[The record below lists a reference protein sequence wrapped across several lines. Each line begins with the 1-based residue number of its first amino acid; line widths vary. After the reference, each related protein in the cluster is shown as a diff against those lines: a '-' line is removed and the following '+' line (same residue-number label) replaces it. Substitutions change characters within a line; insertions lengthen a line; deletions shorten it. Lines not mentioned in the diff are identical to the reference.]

1 MGVFKQERK
10 LMVFKKNKKQH
21 ILAIIV
27 GSVVAVPMI
36 SLPIGLRSGL
46 SPALAV
52 RQAYTTLFGIYE
64 EDEGDLLEDW
74 ALVSNEDELISAENT
89 SFDSDSQIEE
99 VSHDYSDVPK
109 YTVFQVY
116 DEAQLPI
123 ELLDPQFFAEDDT
136 QYYIKAK
143 NSILKET
150 PVMDSVTLTTLRY
163 GQGVKR
169 IGIGDTW
176 SKVRT
181 EDGKE
186 GFVLTNSITDEMVW
200 TSVDDTVWVDTS
212 SLIVRSEPST
222 GSDMV
227 TIVNDEE
234 RLSVVGVADK
244 WYKVTTKSGKT
255 GYVYKSY
262 TTHTPPPT
270 PTPTPTP
277 IVRSNTGGGGGR
289 GSGSGSSS
297 IRNGRTVTI
306 TGKNGESIVNIA
318 ASMLGVRYVFG
329 GASSRGID
337 CSGLTLYCYKQI
349 GYSLPH
355 SANAQCNGYGVRVD
369 RSDVRLGDII
379 CYEYGGYCGHVA
391 IYAGGGKVIHASR
404 SRGRVCYGNMN
415 MMSIR
420 AIKRILN

>member
-1 MGVFKQERK
+1 
-10 LMVFKKNKKQH
+10 MVFKKNKKQH

-27 GSVVAVPMI
+27 GSAAAVPLI
-36 SLPIGLRSGL
+36 CLPIGIRSGL
-46 SPALAV
+46 SPAVAV
-52 RQAYTTLFGIYE
+52 RQAYTSIFG
-64 EDEGDLLEDW
+64 EDELDEGVLVEDW
-74 ALVSNEDELISAENT
+74 ALVNDGEDMISAENVAI
-89 SFDSDSQIEE
+89 DGDHEAEE
-99 VSHDYSDVPK
+99 MSADYSDIKK
-109 YTVFQVY
+109 YTVVQVY
-116 DEAQLPI
+116 DEANLPV
-123 ELLDPQFFAEDDT
+123 ELLDPQFFAEDNT
-136 QYYIKAK
+136 QYYVKAR

-150 PVMDSVTLTTLRY
+150 PVMDSTTLTTLRY

-169 IGIGDTW
+169 IGIGDSW

-200 TSVDDTVWVDTS
+200 TSVDDTVWVDTD
-212 SLIVRSEPST
+212 SLIVRKDPST
-222 GSDMV
+222 GSDMLA
-227 TIVNDEE
+227 IVNDEE
-234 RLSVVGVADK
+234 RLSVVGISDK
-244 WYKVTTKSGKT
+244 WYKVVTKGGVT

-277 IVRSNTGGGGGR
+277 IVRTNTGGGGSSR
-289 GSGSGSSS
+289 RSSGSGSSN
-297 IRNGRTVTI
+297 IRNGRTFTI
-306 TGKNGESIVNIA
+306 TGRNGESIVNIA

-337 CSGLTLYCYKQI
+337 CSGLTLYCYKQLNI
-349 GYSLPH
+349 NLPH
-355 SANAQCNGYGVRVD
+355 SANAQCNSYGVRVD
-369 RSDVRLGDII
+369 RSDVRLGDLV

>member
-1 MGVFKQERK
+1 
-10 LMVFKKNKKQH
+10 MVFKKNKKQH

-27 GSVVAVPMI
+27 GSAVAVPLI

-52 RQAYTTLFGIYE
+52 RQAYTNLFGNYE
-64 EDEGDLLEDW
+64 EDTGVEIEDW
-74 ALVSNEDELISAENT
+74 ALVNNEDEAFSPENVAI
-89 SFDSDSQIEE
+89 DGDSQPED
-99 VSHDYSDVPK
+99 VVADYSDIPRH
-109 YTVFQVY
+109 TVYQVY
-116 DEAQLPI
+116 DEADLPI
-123 ELLDPQFFAEDDT
+123 ELLAPQYFAEDNT
-136 QYYIKAK
+136 QYYIKAR

-150 PVMDSVTLTTLRY
+150 PVMDSTTLTTLRF
-163 GQGVKR
+163 GQGVTR

-176 SKVRT
+176 SKVKT

-200 TSVDDTVWVDTS
+200 TEVEDTVWVDTD

-222 GSDMV
+222 ASDMV
-227 TIVNDEE
+227 TVVNDEA
-234 RLSVVGVADK
+234 RLTVIGVADK
-244 WYKVTTKSGKT
+244 WYKVRTRDGKT

-262 TTHTPPPT
+262 TTHTAPPT
-270 PTPTPTP
+270 PTPTPVP
-277 IVRSNTGGGGGR
+277 IRRSSGGGR
-289 GSGSGSSS
+289 SSGGSGSGN
-297 IRNGRTVTI
+297 IRNGRTYTI
-306 TGKNGESIVNIA
+306 TGRNGESIVNIA

-337 CSGLTLYCYKQI
+337 CSGLTLYCYKQLNI
-349 GYSLPH
+349 NLPH

-369 RSDVRLGDII
+369 RSNVRLGDII

-404 SRGRVCYGNMN
+404 SRGRVCYGNMD

>member
-1 MGVFKQERK
+1 
-10 LMVFKKNKKQH
+10 MVFKKNKKQH

-27 GSVVAVPMI
+27 GSAAAVPLVC
-36 SLPIGLRSGL
+36 LPIGIRSGL

-52 RQAYTTLFGIYE
+52 RQAYTSIFGMDE
-64 EDEGDLLEDW
+64 LEEGDIIEDW
-74 ALVSNEDELISAENT
+74 ALVRDESDMISAENVT
-89 SFDSDSQIEE
+89 VEGDHEAEQMSA
-99 VSHDYSDVPK
+99 DYSDLKK
-109 YTVFQVY
+109 YTVYQVY
-116 DEAQLPI
+116 DEADLPV
-123 ELLDPQFFAEDDT
+123 EMLDPQFFAEDDT
-136 QYYIKAK
+136 QYYVKAR

-150 PVMDSVTLTTLRY
+150 PVMDSLTLSTLRY

-200 TSVDDTVWVDTS
+200 TEVDDTVWVDTD
-212 SLIVRSEPST
+212 SLIVRKEPST
-222 GSDMV
+222 GADMLA
-227 TIVNDEE
+227 IVNDEE
-234 RLSVVGVADK
+234 RLSVVGVSDK
-244 WYKVTTKSGKT
+244 WYKVTTKNGVT
-255 GYVYKSY
+255 GYVYISY

-277 IVRSNTGGGGGR
+277 IVRTNTGGGGG
-289 GSGSGSSS
+289 GSRRSGGGSSN
-297 IRNGRTVTI
+297 IRNGRTFTI
-306 TGKNGESIVNIA
+306 TGRNGESIVNIA

-337 CSGLTLYCYKQI
+337 CSGLTLYCYKQLGI
-349 GYSLPH
+349 NLPH

-369 RSDVRLGDII
+369 RSNVRLGDII

-415 MMSIR
+415 MLSIR

>member
-1 MGVFKQERK
+1 
-10 LMVFKKNKKQH
+10 MVFKKNKKQH

-27 GSVVAVPMI
+27 GSAAAVPLVC
-36 SLPIGLRSGL
+36 LPIGIRSGL

-52 RQAYTTLFGIYE
+52 RQAYTSIFGMDE
-64 EDEGDLLEDW
+64 LEEGDIIEDW
-74 ALVSNEDELISAENT
+74 ALVLDESDMISAENVT
-89 SFDSDSQIEE
+89 VEGDHEAEQMSA
-99 VSHDYSDVPK
+99 DYSDLKK
-109 YTVFQVY
+109 YTVYQVY
-116 DEAQLPI
+116 DEADLPV
-123 ELLDPQFFAEDDT
+123 EMLDPQFFAEDDT
-136 QYYIKAK
+136 QYYVKAR

-150 PVMDSVTLTTLRY
+150 PVMDSLTLSTLRY

-200 TSVDDTVWVDTS
+200 TEVDDTVWVDTD
-212 SLIVRSEPST
+212 SLIVRKEPST
-222 GSDMV
+222 GADMLA
-227 TIVNDEE
+227 IVNDEE
-234 RLSVVGVADK
+234 RLSVVGVSDK
-244 WYKVTTKSGKT
+244 WYKVTTKNGVT
-255 GYVYKSY
+255 GYVYISY

-277 IVRSNTGGGGGR
+277 IVRTNTGGGGG
-289 GSGSGSSS
+289 GSRRSGGGSSN
-297 IRNGRTVTI
+297 IRNGRTFTI
-306 TGKNGESIVNIA
+306 TGRNGESIVNIA

-337 CSGLTLYCYKQI
+337 CSGLTLYCYKQLGI
-349 GYSLPH
+349 NLPH

-369 RSDVRLGDII
+369 RSNVRLGDII

-415 MMSIR
+415 MLSIR

>member
-1 MGVFKQERK
+1 
-10 LMVFKKNKKQH
+10 MVFKKNKKQH

-27 GSVVAVPMI
+27 GSAAAVPLVC
-36 SLPIGLRSGL
+36 LPVGIRSGL

-52 RQAYTTLFGIYE
+52 KQAYASIFGMDE
-64 EDEGDLLEDW
+64 LEEGDVIEDW
-74 ALVSNEDELISAENT
+74 ALVSKEEDMISAENVVVEG
-89 SFDSDSQIEE
+89 DHEAEE
-99 VSHDYSDVPK
+99 MSADYSDIQK

-116 DEAQLPI
+116 DEADLPV
-123 ELLDPQFFAEDDT
+123 ELLDPQFFAPDDT
-136 QYYIKAK
+136 QYYIKAR

-150 PVMDSVTLTTLRY
+150 PIMDSTTLTTLRY

-181 EDGKE
+181 DDGKE

-200 TSVDDTVWVDTS
+200 TEVDDTVWVDTS
-212 SLIVRSEPST
+212 SLIVRKEPST
-222 GSDMV
+222 GADMLTV
-227 TIVNDEE
+227 VNDEE
-234 RLSVVGVADK
+234 RLSVIGVSDK
-244 WYKVTTKSGKT
+244 WYKVTTKGGVT
-255 GYVYKSY
+255 GYVYISY
-262 TTHTPPPT
+262 TTHNPPPT

-277 IVRSNTGGGGGR
+277 IVRSTSNGGGR
-289 GSGSGSSS
+289 RSGGSGSSN
-297 IRNGRTVTI
+297 IRNGRTFTI
-306 TGKNGESIVNIA
+306 TGRNGESIVNIA

-337 CSGLTLYCYKQI
+337 CSGLTLYCYKQLGI
-349 GYSLPH
+349 SLPH

-369 RSDVRLGDII
+369 RNNVRLGDII